1 MSSRESYMKLD
12 AWIDVS
18 VTKVKPGNSIH
29 IHADELFPDVVG
41 SPQATLDLLASS
53 YIRTIEILSGRL
65 EQVMPVLVIPL
76 RDAQELVCEPPPSSG
91 LSGDLSTEPPSISLV
106 HRDTARLPRLRE
118 SYRRFLS
125 DFHMFDRP
133 MPNVKFVYE
142 CSRSEEER
150 IQGWEYTR
158 TIFGEHYP
166 NTVDS
171 SPTPKGGN

>member
-1 MSSRESYMKLD
+1 MMLE

-18 VTKVKPGNSIH
+18 LTKIRPGNSIH
-29 IHADELFPDVVG
+29 IHTDELFSDAVR
-41 SPQATLDLLASS
+41 SPQATLNLLASS
-53 YIRTIEILSGRL
+53 YIRTIEILSARL
-65 EQVMPVLVIPL
+65 DQVMPVLVIPL
-76 RDAQELVCEPPPSSG
+76 NDAQDLVCEPPASSR
-91 LSGDLSTEPPSISLV
+91 LSGDLSTEEPPSISLV
-106 HRDTARLPRLRE
+106 HRDTARLPSSRE

-133 MPNVKFVYE
+133 MPNVQFFYE

-150 IQGWEYTR
+150 IQGWEYAR

-171 SPTPKGGN
+171 DPTPKGGN